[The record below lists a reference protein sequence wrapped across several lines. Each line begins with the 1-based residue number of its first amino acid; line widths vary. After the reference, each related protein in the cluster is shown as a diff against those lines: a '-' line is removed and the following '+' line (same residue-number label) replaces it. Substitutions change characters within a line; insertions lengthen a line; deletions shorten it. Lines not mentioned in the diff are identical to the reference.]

1 MTQPHAP
8 TVAVAGATGLIG
20 QALLSRLAG
29 DVRAR
34 DVHALARRPPAEH
47 GAVQWHDWEW
57 LNLPDALPALDLA
70 FCCLGTTRRQ
80 AGSRDAFE
88 AVDHAL
94 VLRFARAMRAAGVRN
109 FSVVS
114 SAGAS
119 ARAASHYLRVKRRTE
134 QDLSALGFDALYIH
148 RPSLLLGER
157 AERRLAEELAQ
168 KLAPLLSSVIP
179 RPFARY
185 RPILA
190 GHVADGMIEAA
201 FSGRPGTK
209 VHYPS
214 VDD

>member
-1 MTQPHAP
+1 MREHVNLDAGLINRATSATPGAAHGTLPKSNQEVDMTQPHAP

-119 ARAASHYLRVKRRTE
+119 A
-134 QDLSALGFDALYIH
+134 QDPGPTRKSPSGSFQLSLNMSSQPIRSVFW
-148 RPSLLLGER
+148 
-157 AERRLAEELAQ
+157 
-168 KLAPLLSSVIP
+168 LS
-179 RPFARY
+179 PF
-185 RPILA
+185 
-190 GHVADGMIEAA
+190 V
-201 FSGRPGTK
+201 
-209 VHYPS
+209 
-214 VDD
+214 